1 MEIVKMPENAKF
13 YCEVCDFICCKKSNY
28 EIHCQTKK
36 HRYRVSGNEM
46 ENAEITK
53 NAIYECKCGKD
64 FKTNAGLWKHKQKCN
79 SQPTNTII
87 TKQDEPSDKEVMC
100 MLIKQNSE
108 LIKEHSDIK
117 EMILEIIKNG
127 LSL

>member
-1 MEIVKMPENAKF
+1 MEINKSSKIPPKF
-13 YCEVCDFICCKKSNY
+13 CCELCHYFTCYSKDYKKH
-28 EIHCQTKK
+28 ELTKK
-36 HRYRVSGNEM
+36 HMEM
-46 ENAEITK
+46 NGTLKEMKKVLI
-53 NAIYECKCGKD
+53 CKICEKE